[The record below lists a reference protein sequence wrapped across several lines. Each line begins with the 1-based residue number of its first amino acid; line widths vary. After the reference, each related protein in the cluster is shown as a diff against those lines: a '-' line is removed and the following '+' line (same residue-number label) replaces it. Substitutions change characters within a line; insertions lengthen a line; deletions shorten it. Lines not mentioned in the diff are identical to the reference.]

1 MKLEEEKWIR
11 DKGRVGALA
20 ALFHFSLFI
29 LPTSGRR
36 GQQGGSWGSRE
47 QRALGAARGRSR
59 SANSRSGLVAAP
71 VGVRAHQR
79 GFTLLEVLV
88 AFIVFVL
95 IFGAVL
101 DALGMAMRNTRRSAE
116 VSEAALW
123 AQSKLDA
130 IGTIEELDEGSDS
143 GEFNRQ
149 YRWQLDVRKEQVQ
162 RSDGLATDT
171 FPVELYR
178 VDLTVSWGDANRHN
192 EQHFITLRSK
202 LKEGQ
207 F

>member
-1 MKLEEEKWIR
+1 
-11 DKGRVGALA
+11 V
-20 ALFHFSLFI
+20 
-29 LPTSGRR
+29 P
-36 GQQGGSWGSRE
+36 
-47 QRALGAARGRSR
+47 RAPLSF
-59 SANSRSGLVAAP
+59 RSGKSSQ
-71 VGVRAHQR
+71 G

-88 AFIVFVL
+88 AFIVFVM

-130 IGTIEELDEGSDS
+130 IGSIEELEEGSDS
-143 GEFNRQ
+143 GQFNRR
-149 YRWQLDVRKEQVQ
+149 YSWQLDVRKAEIP
-162 RSDGLATDT
+162 RTDGLSADS
-171 FPVELYR
+171 FPVDLYR
-178 VDLTVSWGDANRHN
+178 VELVASWGDRNRRT
-192 EQHFITLRSK
+192 EQRFVTLHSM

>member
-1 MKLEEEKWIR
+1 MS
-11 DKGRVGALA
+11 GALIEFPLMVDRDPGPGTRDPA
-20 ALFHFSLFI
+20 RSALSQRI
-29 LPTSGRR
+29 VTCLPNDRR
-36 GQQGGSWGSRE
+36 ASVATGPVSHAGPGSRVPGPGFRR
-47 QRALGAARGRSR
+47 RASR
-59 SANSRSGLVAAP
+59 E
-71 VGVRAHQR
+71 R

-88 AFIVFVL
+88 AFIVFVV

-130 IGTIEELDEGSDS
+130 IGTIEELKEGSDS
-143 GEFNRQ
+143 GEFNSH
-149 YRWQLDVRKEQVQ
+149 YRWQLDVSKQEVERT
-162 RSDGLATDT
+162 DGVSPDS

-178 VDLTVSWGDANRHN
+178 VELVVSWGDRNRRR
-192 EQHFITLRSK
+192 EQNFVTLRSK

>member
-1 MKLEEEKWIR
+1 VSGSRRLQRGLAPNAIR
-11 DKGRVGALA
+11 QRRLA
-20 ALFHFSLFI
+20 A
-29 LPTSGRR
+29 TDG
-36 GQQGGSWGSRE
+36 
-47 QRALGAARGRSR
+47 QRATPTALLGLSVRPARV
-59 SANSRSGLVAAP
+59 ANR
-71 VGVRAHQR
+71 QQ

-88 AFIVFVL
+88 AFVVFVM

-101 DALGMAMRNTRRSAE
+101 DALGMALRNTRRSAE
-116 VSEAALW
+116 VSESALW

-143 GEFNRQ
+143 GEFNKQ
-149 YRWQLDVRKEQVQ
+149 YRWQLEVRKQPVE
-162 RSDGLATDT
+162 RTDGLSADT

-178 VDLTVSWGDANRHN
+178 VELTVSWGDRNRRS
-192 EQHFITLRSK
+192 EQHFVTLRSK

>member
-1 MKLEEEKWIR
+1 MKREKGKGQME
-11 DKGRVGALA
+11 KGRARAGAV
-20 ALFHFSLFI
+20 LFPFSFSLFPSAAGI
-29 LPTSGRR
+29 AARQPISRR
-36 GQQGGSWGSRE
+36 RRQQG
-47 QRALGAARGRSR
+47 
-59 SANSRSGLVAAP
+59 
-71 VGVRAHQR
+71 

-130 IGTIEELDEGSDS
+130 IGTVDELEEGSDS
-143 GEFNRQ
+143 GEFSQR
-149 YRWQLDVRKEQVQ
+149 YRWQLDVRKQEVE
-162 RSDGLATDT
+162 RADGVSPDS

-178 VDLTVSWGDANRHN
+178 VELVVSWGDRNRRS
-192 EQHFITLRSK
+192 EQTFVTLRSK

>member
-1 MKLEEEKWIR
+1 MRAVE
-11 DKGRVGALA
+11 RVP
-20 ALFHFSLFI
+20 
-29 LPTSGRR
+29 LPTRCSGFRKR
-36 GQQGGSWGSRE
+36 GTGHG
-47 QRALGAARGRSR
+47 ARGTTS
-59 SANSRSGLVAAP
+59 AAP
-71 VGVRAHQR
+71 VETRVADDSRLPQGAGPARISRAPCPVPRAPLSFRSGKSLQQG

-88 AFIVFVL
+88 AFIVFVM

-130 IGTIEELDEGSDS
+130 VGTVDELEEGSDS
-143 GEFNRQ
+143 GEFNRI
-149 YRWQLDVRKEQVQ
+149 YSWQLDVSKQEVERA
-162 RSDGLATDT
+162 DGVSPDS

-178 VDLTVSWGDANRHN
+178 VELVVSWGNRDRRT
-192 EQHFITLRSK
+192 EQRFVTLRSK

>member
-1 MKLEEEKWIR
+1 VSGARSNAARPKLVPKAVIAL
-11 DKGRVGALA
+11 VGASVCRDA
-20 ALFHFSLFI
+20 ALPAPNSQ
-29 LPTSGRR
+29 PRNARR
-36 GQQGGSWGSRE
+36 R
-47 QRALGAARGRSR
+47 R
-59 SANSRSGLVAAP
+59 
-71 VGVRAHQR
+71 QR

-95 IFGAVL
+95 IFSAVL
-101 DALGMAMRNTRRSAE
+101 EALGMAMRNTRRSAE

-130 IGTIEELDEGSDS
+130 LGTIEELEDGSDS
-143 GEFNRQ
+143 GEFNAR
-149 YRWQLDVRKEQVQ
+149 YRWQLDVSKQEVART
-162 RSDGLATDT
+162 DGLSADS

-178 VDLTVSWGDANRHN
+178 VDLTVSWGDRNRQV
-192 EQHFITLRSK
+192 EQHFVTLRSK

>member
-1 MKLEEEKWIR
+1 MRL
-11 DKGRVGALA
+11 
-20 ALFHFSLFI
+20 
-29 LPTSGRR
+29 SGRATCASLAQPR
-36 GQQGGSWGSRE
+36 AADAAGASAQDEGQPASNRP
-47 QRALGAARGRSR
+47 
-59 SANSRSGLVAAP
+59 SGLV
-71 VGVRAHQR
+71 VGLPRVSVHQQ

-88 AFIVFVL
+88 AFIVFVM

-130 IGTIEELDEGSDS
+130 IGTIEELEEGSDS
-143 GEFNRQ
+143 GRFDER
-149 YRWQLDVRKEQVQ
+149 YSWQLEVRKAEVP
-162 RSDGLATDT
+162 RTDGISPDT
-171 FPVELYR
+171 FPVDLYR
-178 VDLTVSWGDANRHN
+178 VELVVSWGDRNRRS
-192 EQHFITLRSK
+192 EQRFVTMRSM

>member
-1 MKLEEEKWIR
+1 MQNANPGH
-11 DKGRVGALA
+11 GRKACPG
-20 ALFHFSLFI
+20 
-29 LPTSGRR
+29 P
-36 GQQGGSWGSRE
+36 GSRVP
-47 QRALGAARGRSR
+47 GPGSTGR
-59 SANSRSGLVAAP
+59 
-71 VGVRAHQR
+71 QQ

-116 VSEAALW
+116 VSQAALW

-130 IGTIEELDEGSDS
+130 VGTIEELEEGNER
-143 GEFNRQ
+143 GEFNQ
-149 YRWQLDVRKEQVQ
+149 QFRWELDIRKQEVP
-162 RSDGLATDT
+162 RTDGLASDT
-171 FPVELYR
+171 FPVDLYR
-178 VDLTVSWGDANRHN
+178 VDLMVSWGDANQRK
-192 EQHFITLRSK
+192 EQHFVTLRSK

>member
-1 MKLEEEKWIR
+1 M
-11 DKGRVGALA
+11 
-20 ALFHFSLFI
+20 
-29 LPTSGRR
+29 
-36 GQQGGSWGSRE
+36 
-47 QRALGAARGRSR
+47 
-59 SANSRSGLVAAP
+59 
-71 VGVRAHQR
+71 
-79 GFTLLEVLV
+79 

-130 IGTIEELDEGSDS
+130 VGTIEELEEGNER
-143 GEFNRQ
+143 GEFNQ
-149 YRWQLDVRKEQVQ
+149 QFRWELDIRKQEVP
-162 RSDGLATDT
+162 RTDGLASDT
-171 FPVELYR
+171 FPVDLYR
-178 VDLTVSWGDANRHN
+178 VDLTVSWGDANQRK

>member
-1 MKLEEEKWIR
+1 MKQERGKGKTEKGKAR
-11 DKGRVGALA
+11 AGAV
-20 ALFHFSLFI
+20 LFPFSFSLF
-29 LPTSGRR
+29 PSAAGF
-36 GQQGGSWGSRE
+36 
-47 QRALGAARGRSR
+47 AARQPISR
-59 SANSRSGLVAAP
+59 RRQQS
-71 VGVRAHQR
+71 

-101 DALGMAMRNTRRSAE
+101 EALGMAMRNTRRSAE

-130 IGTIEELDEGSDS
+130 IGTVDELEEGSDS
-143 GEFNRQ
+143 GEFNRN
-149 YRWQLDVRKEQVQ
+149 YRWQLDVQKQEVART
-162 RSDGLATDT
+162 DGVSPDS

-178 VDLTVSWGDANRHN
+178 VDLLVSWGDRDRRR
-192 EQHFITLRSK
+192 EQHFVTLRSK

>member
-1 MKLEEEKWIR
+1 MSCM
-11 DKGRVGALA
+11 A
-20 ALFHFSLFI
+20 A
-29 LPTSGRR
+29 RR
-36 GQQGGSWGSRE
+36 GRNLGSARRARQQG
-47 QRALGAARGRSR
+47 
-59 SANSRSGLVAAP
+59 
-71 VGVRAHQR
+71 

-95 IFGAVL
+95 IFGSVL
-101 DALGMAMRNTRRSAE
+101 QALGMAMRNTRRSAE

-130 IGTIEELDEGSDS
+130 IGTIEELDEGSNR
-143 GEFNRQ
+143 GEFNKQ
-149 YRWQLDVRKEQVQ
+149 FRWQLDIRKQEVA
-162 RSDGLATDT
+162 RADGLSADA

-178 VDLTVSWGDANRHN
+178 VDLAVSWGDQYQRK
-192 EQHFITLRSK
+192 EQHFVTLRSK

>member
-1 MKLEEEKWIR
+1 MSVRKIGNRESGIGNR
-11 DKGRVGALA
+11 KGSVPRRVR
-20 ALFHFSLFI
+20 FPIPHSPF
-29 LPTSGRR
+29 PRR
-36 GQQGGSWGSRE
+36 
-47 QRALGAARGRSR
+47 A
-59 SANSRSGLVAAP
+59 
-71 VGVRAHQR
+71 R

-88 AFIVFVL
+88 AFIVFVV

-130 IGTIEELDEGSDS
+130 IGTIEELKEGSDS
-143 GEFNRQ
+143 GEFNAR
-149 YRWQLDVRKEQVQ
+149 YRWQLEVSKQEVERT
-162 RSDGLATDT
+162 DGVSPDS

-178 VDLTVSWGDANRHN
+178 VELVVSWGDRNRRS
-192 EQHFITLRSK
+192 EQHFVTLRSM

>member
-1 MKLEEEKWIR
+1 MRQEKG
-11 DKGRVGALA
+11 KGKKEKGTARAVAPRFSFSASRVA
-20 ALFHFSLFI
+20 A
-29 LPTSGRR
+29 
-36 GQQGGSWGSRE
+36 GG
-47 QRALGAARGRSR
+47 RGR
-59 SANSRSGLVAAP
+59 
-71 VGVRAHQR
+71 QK

-101 DALGMAMRNTRRSAE
+101 DALGMALRNTRRSAE

-130 IGTIEELDEGSDS
+130 IGTIEELEDGSDR

-149 YRWQLDVRKEQVQ
+149 FRWQLDIRKQEVP
-162 RSDGLATDT
+162 RTDGLSADS

-178 VDLTVSWGDANRHN
+178 VDLAVTWGEGNQRK
-192 EQHFITLRSK
+192 EQHFVTLRSK

>member
-1 MKLEEEKWIR
+1 MSVRKAGNRKSGIGNR
-11 DKGRVGALA
+11 QGLA
-20 ALFHFSLFI
+20 
-29 LPTSGRR
+29 PRR
-36 GQQGGSWGSRE
+36 PRFPIPHSPFPR
-47 QRALGAARGRSR
+47 RS
-59 SANSRSGLVAAP
+59 
-71 VGVRAHQR
+71 R

-88 AFIVFVL
+88 AFIVFVM

-130 IGTIEELDEGSDS
+130 IGSIEELEEGSDS
-143 GEFNRQ
+143 GRFNER
-149 YRWQLDVRKEQVQ
+149 YSWQLDVRKEQIP
-162 RSDGLATDT
+162 RTDGISPDS
-171 FPVELYR
+171 FPVDLYR
-178 VDLTVSWGDANRHN
+178 VELVVTWGDRDRPR
-192 EQHFITLRSK
+192 EQRFVTLRSM

>member
-1 MKLEEEKWIR
+1 MKQG
-11 DKGRVGALA
+11 KGKRKMENGTARAVAP
-20 ALFHFSLFI
+20 LFPFSVSRF
-29 LPTSGRR
+29 PADGRR
-36 GQQGGSWGSRE
+36 
-47 QRALGAARGRSR
+47 RGRSR
-59 SANSRSGLVAAP
+59 
-71 VGVRAHQR
+71 QQ
-79 GFTLLEVLV
+79 GFTLIEVLV

-116 VSEAALW
+116 VSQAALW

-130 IGTIEELDEGSDS
+130 VGTIEELEEGNER
-143 GEFNRQ
+143 GEFNQ
-149 YRWQLDVRKEQVQ
+149 QFRWELDIRKQEVP
-162 RSDGLATDT
+162 RTDGLASDT

-178 VDLTVSWGDANRHN
+178 VDLAVSWGDANQRK
-192 EQHFITLRSK
+192 EQHFVTLRSK

>member
-1 MKLEEEKWIR
+1 MR
-11 DKGRVGALA
+11 RVVSPGPWSRVPRPA
-20 ALFHFSLFI
+20 FQ
-29 LPTSGRR
+29 RR
-36 GQQGGSWGSRE
+36 
-47 QRALGAARGRSR
+47 
-59 SANSRSGLVAAP
+59 
-71 VGVRAHQR
+71 QR

-116 VSEAALW
+116 VTEAALW

-130 IGTIEELDEGSDS
+130 IGTIEELEEGSDS

-149 YRWQLDVRKEQVQ
+149 YRWQLDVRKQDVP
-162 RSDGLATDT
+162 RTDGLSADT

-178 VDLTVSWGDANRHN
+178 VDLTVSWGDANRRN

>member
-1 MKLEEEKWIR
+1 MGCAVAGSRAPAPSPQSRLSR
-11 DKGRVGALA
+11 R
-20 ALFHFSLFI
+20 S
-29 LPTSGRR
+29 TSPRR
-36 GQQGGSWGSRE
+36 IAGGS
-47 QRALGAARGRSR
+47 AD
-59 SANSRSGLVAAP
+59 
-71 VGVRAHQR
+71 QR

-130 IGTIEELDEGSDS
+130 IGTIEELKEGSDS
-143 GEFNRQ
+143 GEFNAH
-149 YRWQLDVRKEQVQ
+149 YRWQLDVSKQEVERT
-162 RSDGLATDT
+162 DGVSPDS

-178 VDLTVSWGDANRHN
+178 VELVVSWGDRNRRS
-192 EQHFITLRSK
+192 EQHFVTLRSM

>member
-1 MKLEEEKWIR
+1 M
-11 DKGRVGALA
+11 
-20 ALFHFSLFI
+20 
-29 LPTSGRR
+29 
-36 GQQGGSWGSRE
+36 
-47 QRALGAARGRSR
+47 
-59 SANSRSGLVAAP
+59 
-71 VGVRAHQR
+71 
-79 GFTLLEVLV
+79 
-88 AFIVFVL
+88 L

-130 IGTIEELDEGSDS
+130 VGTVDELEEGSDS
-143 GEFNRQ
+143 GEFNQ
-149 YRWQLDVRKEQVQ
+149 HYRWQLEVRKQEVE
-162 RSDGLATDT
+162 RTDGISPDS

-178 VDLTVSWGDANRHN
+178 VELVVSWGDRNRRR
-192 EQHFITLRSK
+192 EQNFVTLRSK

>member
-1 MKLEEEKWIR
+1 MT
-11 DKGRVGALA
+11 GVLA
-20 ALFHFSLFI
+20 SG
-29 LPTSGRR
+29 GRR
-36 GQQGGSWGSRE
+36 QG
-47 QRALGAARGRSR
+47 
-59 SANSRSGLVAAP
+59 
-71 VGVRAHQR
+71 

-101 DALGMAMRNTRRSAE
+101 DALGMALRNTRRSAE

-130 IGTIEELDEGSDS
+130 LGTIEELDEGSES
-143 GEFNRQ
+143 GEFNRV
-149 YRWQLDVRKEQVQ
+149 YRWQLEVRKQAVE
-162 RSDGLATDT
+162 RTDGLSADS

-178 VDLTVSWGDANRHN
+178 VELIVTWGERNRQS
-192 EQHFITLRSK
+192 EQHFVTLRSK

>member
-1 MKLEEEKWIR
+1 MS
-11 DKGRVGALA
+11 GALIE
-20 ALFHFSLFI
+20 SLGVG
-29 LPTSGRR
+29 LGPGPPSRVSGRPAGSSGALPQPR
-36 GQQGGSWGSRE
+36 PARRPPRQG
-47 QRALGAARGRSR
+47 
-59 SANSRSGLVAAP
+59 
-71 VGVRAHQR
+71 

-130 IGTIEELDEGSDS
+130 IGTIEELKEGSDS
-143 GEFNRQ
+143 GEFNAH
-149 YRWQLDVRKEQVQ
+149 YRWQLDVSKQEVERT
-162 RSDGLATDT
+162 DGVSPDS

-178 VDLTVSWGDANRHN
+178 VELVVSWGDRNRRS
-192 EQHFITLRSK
+192 EQHFVTLRSM

>member
-1 MKLEEEKWIR
+1 MMTMSCR
-11 DKGRVGALA
+11 FG
-20 ALFHFSLFI
+20 
-29 LPTSGRR
+29 T
-36 GQQGGSWGSRE
+36 RE
-47 QRALGAARGRSR
+47 
-59 SANSRSGLVAAP
+59 SGLGTRKSPALSPAAFSGPSRADCGFLRVAIRP
-71 VGVRAHQR
+71 SPESRVPSPGSTSRQQ

-130 IGTIEELDEGSDS
+130 IGTIEELEEGNER
-143 GEFNRQ
+143 GEFNQ
-149 YRWQLDVRKEQVQ
+149 QFRWELDIRKQEVP
-162 RSDGLATDT
+162 RTDGLASDT
-171 FPVELYR
+171 FPVDLYR
-178 VDLTVSWGDANRHN
+178 VDLTVSWGDANQRK

>member
-1 MKLEEEKWIR
+1 MSVREIGNRESGIGNRPSGAPRR
-11 DKGRVGALA
+11 DRFPIPRSPFPK
-20 ALFHFSLFI
+20 
-29 LPTSGRR
+29 
-36 GQQGGSWGSRE
+36 RE
-47 QRALGAARGRSR
+47 
-59 SANSRSGLVAAP
+59 
-71 VGVRAHQR
+71 R

-130 IGTIEELDEGSDS
+130 VGTVDELEEGSDS
-143 GEFNRQ
+143 GEFNQR
-149 YRWQLDVRKEQVQ
+149 YRWQLDVKKQEVERT
-162 RSDGLATDT
+162 DGVSPDS

-178 VDLTVSWGDANRHN
+178 VELVVSWGDRNRRH
-192 EQHFITLRSK
+192 EQNFVTLRSK

>member
-1 MKLEEEKWIR
+1 MKRENGKGKME
-11 DKGRVGALA
+11 KGRARAPAV
-20 ALFHFSLFI
+20 LFPFSFSLFPATPACAARPPI
-29 LPTSGRR
+29 SRR
-36 GQQGGSWGSRE
+36 RRQQG
-47 QRALGAARGRSR
+47 
-59 SANSRSGLVAAP
+59 
-71 VGVRAHQR
+71 

-88 AFIVFVL
+88 AFIVFVM

-130 IGTIEELDEGSDS
+130 IGSIEELEEGNDS
-143 GEFNRQ
+143 GQFNKR
-149 YRWQLDVRKEQVQ
+149 YSWELDVRKYEIP
-162 RSDGLATDT
+162 RADGISPDS
-171 FPVELYR
+171 FPVDLYR
-178 VDLTVSWGDANRHN
+178 VELVVSWGDRNRRT
-192 EQHFITLRSK
+192 EQRFVTLRSM